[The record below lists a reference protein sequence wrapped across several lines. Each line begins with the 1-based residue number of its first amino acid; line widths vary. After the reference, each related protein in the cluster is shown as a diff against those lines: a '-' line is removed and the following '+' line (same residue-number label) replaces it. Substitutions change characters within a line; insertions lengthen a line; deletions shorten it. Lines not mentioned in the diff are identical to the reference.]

1 MVFAILTIAPLI
13 SKFPLA
19 NTSVTMTIL
28 QKCLGTFSSQTS
40 VLSLNLFFKSLYL
53 IWCWNKWFDIIRGT
67 YVRDRLSMIA
77 LTSNNIVIGLPL
89 NPEIGLPL
97 NAPLLDIPEP
107 CRIFDGFLAV

>member
-19 NTSVTMTIL
+19 NTSVTMAIL

-53 IWCWNKWFDIIRGT
+53 I
-67 YVRDRLSMIA
+67 
-77 LTSNNIVIGLPL
+77 
-89 NPEIGLPL
+89 
-97 NAPLLDIPEP
+97 
-107 CRIFDGFLAV
+107 